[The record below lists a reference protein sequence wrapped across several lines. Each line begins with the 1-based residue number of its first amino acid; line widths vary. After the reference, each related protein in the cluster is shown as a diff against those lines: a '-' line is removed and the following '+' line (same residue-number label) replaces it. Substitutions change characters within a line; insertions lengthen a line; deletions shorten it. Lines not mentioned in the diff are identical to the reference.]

1 MILQVLCFYCDG
13 GLNKWDPSD
22 DPWTEHAKWFPMCGY
37 LILKK
42 GADFVDKIQQDMI
55 RGDNDSGTGS
65 LPNSHTNS
73 SEESDPEQNPGPMG
87 GDRVPNSQGPDED
100 RKRNSKPD
108 KVQVETGSV
117 RASQPKTPKGSRKEK
132 KVQPELSKEE
142 ILEENRRLKEE
153 RLCKICLDN
162 EKEVCSFTAI
172 LLHFTQAREG

>member
-42 GADFVDKIQQDMI
+42 GADFVDKIQQDMS

-87 GDRVPNSQGPDED
+87 GGRVPNSQGPDED

-132 KVQPELSKEE
+132 KFQPELSKEE

-162 EKEVCSFTAI
+162 EKEVCIFIAI
-172 LLHFTQAREG
+172 

>member
-1 MILQVLCFYCDG
+1 
-13 GLNKWDPSD
+13 
-22 DPWTEHAKWFPMCGY
+22 MCGY

-73 SEESDPEQNPGPMG
+73 SEESDPEQNPGPMDG
-87 GDRVPNSQGPDED
+87 GRVPNSPGPDED
-100 RKRNSKPD
+100 RKRSSKPD
-108 KVQVETGSV
+108 KVQVESGSV

-162 EKEVCSFTAI
+162 EKEVCTAI
-172 LLHFTQAREG
+172 LLYFGQA

>member
-42 GADFVDKIQQDMI
+42 GADFVDKIQQDMS

-65 LPNSHTNS
+65 LTNSHTNS
-73 SEESDPEQNPGPMG
+73 SEESDPEQNPG
-87 GDRVPNSQGPDED
+87 RVPNSQGPDED

-162 EKEVCSFTAI
+162 EKEVRNFTAI
-172 LLHFTQAREG
+172 LLFL

>member
-1 MILQVLCFYCDG
+1 
-13 GLNKWDPSD
+13 
-22 DPWTEHAKWFPMCGY
+22 MCGY

-42 GADFVDKIQQDMI
+42 GADFVDKIQQDMS

-73 SEESDPEQNPGPMG
+73 SEESDPDQNSG
-87 GDRVPNSQGPDED
+87 RVPNSPGPDED
-100 RKRNSKPD
+100 RKRSSKPD
-108 KVQVETGSV
+108 KVQVESGSV

-162 EKEVCSFTAI
+162 EKEVCTAI
-172 LLHFTQAREG
+172 LLYFGQA

>member
-1 MILQVLCFYCDG
+1 MQVLCFYCDG

-42 GADFVDKIQQDMI
+42 GADFVDKIQQEMSK
-55 RGDNDSGTGS
+55 GDNDSGRGS

-73 SEESDPEQNPGPMG
+73 SEESDPEQNPGPLG
-87 GDRVPNSQGPDED
+87 GVTNNSQGPEEE
-100 RKRNSKPD
+100 RKRNSKAER
-108 KVQVETGSV
+108 VHVETGSV
-117 RASQPKTPKGSRKEK
+117 RISQPKTPKGSRKEK
-132 KVQPELSKEE
+132 KVQRELSKEE

-162 EKEVCSFTAI
+162 EKEVRGFTAI
-172 LLHFTQAREG
+172 LYYVTVTSGH

>member
-1 MILQVLCFYCDG
+1 
-13 GLNKWDPSD
+13 
-22 DPWTEHAKWFPMCGY
+22 MCGY

-87 GDRVPNSQGPDED
+87 GGRVPNSQGPDED

-162 EKEVCSFTAI
+162 EKEVIFIPCGHFAACASCGTSFSKCPVCRSNITSI
-172 LLHFTQAREG
+172 VKTFSP